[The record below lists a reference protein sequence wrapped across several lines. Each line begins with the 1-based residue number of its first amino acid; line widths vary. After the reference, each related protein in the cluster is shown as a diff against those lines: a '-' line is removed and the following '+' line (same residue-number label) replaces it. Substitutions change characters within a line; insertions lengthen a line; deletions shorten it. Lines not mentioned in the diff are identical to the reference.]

1 MARDRK
7 GLRAVVREIS
17 QSADR
22 STLFWWLVTHHDDLV
37 EAGDGRRLQWGPLCQ
52 RFAEL
57 GLTDRTGKPASE
69 EVARLTWHRVRKAVA
84 AERARQREK
93 PPRRPGSVFPSRIP
107 KDWRPEVVPA
117 AELSR
122 TAGSAL
128 VSSQSRSPRIGE
140 VGLRPPPVDMN
151 APLEFPTVDA
161 AGNPLE
167 EGWVFYRCKVMTRH
181 AAEQLEQISRAFRE
195 KDRGV

>member
-37 EAGDGRRLQWGPLCQ
+37 EAGDGRRLQWVALSALRGARVDGP
-52 RFAEL
+52 
-57 GLTDRTGKPASE
+57 DWKPASE

-93 PPRRPGSVFPSRIP
+93 PPRRPDSVFPSRIP
-107 KDWRPEVVPA
+107 KDWRPQVVPPT
-117 AELSR
+117 ELSSA
-122 TAGSAL
+122 AGSTL
-128 VSSQSRSPRIGE
+128 VPSQSRSPRIEG
-140 VGLRPPPVDMN
+140 VGPRPSPIDMSAPP
-151 APLEFPTVDA
+151 EFPTVDL

-167 EGWVFYRCKVMTRH
+167 EGWVFYRGKVMTRH